1 MTEQNVIVRWR
12 ENKFEYTAD
21 VSSVVHMMKMQSGE
35 ENLTNEQYMKEVARR
50 SMIVGIHLLFADELT
65 FLEALS
71 EANLSKIEVIGN
83 GKKN

>member
-21 VSSVVHMMKMQSGE
+21 ATSVVRMMKVQSGE

-50 SMIVGIHLLFADELT
+50 SMIVGIHLLFADEIT
-65 FLEALS
+65 FLEALN
-71 EANLSKIEVIGN
+71 EANMSNIEVISN
-83 GKKN
+83 EKN